1 MQYIKVTLLAL
12 FLLTP
17 FTTTFAAEQSEG
29 YWYNS
34 AGEIWRDS
42 AGDCWDTRFL
52 TKENSLPE
60 CTGEVVDSDLD
71 NDGVANSADACP
83 KTPAGASVDAKGCQ
97 LDSDGDGIVD
107 MNDKCPASP
116 AGASVDAKGCQLDSD
131 GDGVVDGADKCPDS
145 PADKP
150 VDADGCTIVSVVL
163 KSVNFKSNSSELT
176 PGSNKELDKAVAAMN
191 KYPQLRI
198 EIQAHSDSMGEA
210 GYNQSLSDKRANSV
224 RDYMI
229 DKGIAA
235 NRMEAK
241 GYGESQPIADN
252 GTKEGRLTNRRVELK
267 VQ

>member
-1 MQYIKVTLLAL
+1 MQYTKVALLAL

-29 YWYNS
+29 YRYNS

-42 AGDCWDTRFL
+42 AGDCWDTIFL

-60 CTGEVVDSDLD
+60 CTGEVVDNDLD
-71 NDGVANSADACP
+71 KDGVANSADACP

-97 LDSDGDGIVD
+97 LDSDGDGVVD
-107 MNDKCPASP
+107 MNDKCPDSP
-116 AGASVDAKGCQLDSD
+116 AGVSVDANGCQLDSD
-131 GDGVVDGADKCPDS
+131 KDGVVDAKDKCPDS

-163 KSVNFKSNSSELT
+163 KNVNFESNSSQLT
-176 PGSNKELDKAVAAMN
+176 AGSSVELDKAVAAM
-191 KYPQLRI
+191 KKFPDLRI
-198 EIQAHSDSMGEA
+198 EIQAHTDSMGDAE
-210 GYNQSLSDKRANSV
+210 YNQSLSVKRANSV
-224 RDYMI
+224 RDYMT
-229 DKGIAA
+229 DKGVAA

-252 GTKEGRLTNRRVELK
+252 GTKAGRHTNRRVELK